1 MELVKQYGTTKWRVI
16 SKYMQKSMI
25 KCHTRYLQLTEQS
38 DQANSRWTK
47 EQDEILLDFVKKNGE
62 QNWGQAAALIPGRIA
77 KQCRERWLYQLNPNI
92 KKNKWTVEEDVKV
105 VKLYLKLGSKWTE
118 ISKQLP
124 GRTDNNIKN
133 RFNQSIKAR
142 MAPG

>member
-1 MELVKQYGTTKWRVI
+1 MSTKVKTQQQQQKPIKSYYKKKEIFWGAEEDAKLMELVRQHGSPKWRVI

-105 VKLYLKLGSKWTE
+105 VKLYL
-118 ISKQLP
+118 
-124 GRTDNNIKN
+124 
-133 RFNQSIKAR
+133 
-142 MAPG
+142 